1 MRPLRISPSDRP
13 APRMKAGARRERRRV
28 PRRLPDRA
36 WGRNALIAL
45 CLAGTLAIGGAVWW
59 FVQSGRLAEAR
70 LQAGVALTEL
80 MLQAG
85 LAVREINV
93 IGREETSPAALLAAV
108 GLKRGDPIV
117 FFDAEE
123 ARRRIERI
131 AWVENASV
139 QRILP
144 DTILINI
151 VERRPF
157 ARWQIDGRLL
167 LVDREGK
174 VLTAADPA
182 RFGELRRVVGPG
194 AERHARALFEMLA
207 REPELAARVRDAV
220 RVRDRR
226 WDLEFDNG
234 ISVQLPER
242 NADAAWAQLAQMQRE
257 RQLLERSVSVIDLRL
272 PDRTVVRLTPEAME
286 YLNPP
291 KAGRRPGGS
300 S

>member
-1 MRPLRISPSDRP
+1 
-13 APRMKAGARRERRRV
+13 
-28 PRRLPDRA
+28 
-36 WGRNALIAL
+36 
-45 CLAGTLAIGGAVWW
+45 
-59 FVQSGRLAEAR
+59 
-70 LQAGVALTEL
+70 
-80 MLQAG
+80 
-85 LAVREINV
+85 AVRDNNV
-93 IGREETSPAALLAAV
+93 PGRHEPAPAALLAAI
-108 GLKRGDPIV
+108 GLKRGDPIL

-131 AWVENASV
+131 AWVERASV

-151 VERRPF
+151 VERSPH
-157 ARWQIDGRLL
+157 ARWQIDGRVL

-174 VLTAADPA
+174 VLSSADPA

-194 AERHARALFEMLA
+194 AERRARALFEMLE

-234 ISVQLPER
+234 ITVQLPEH
-242 NADAAWAQLAQMQRE
+242 NAEAAWAQLALMQRE
-257 RQLLERSVSVIDLRL
+257 RQVLERAVSAIDLRL
-272 PDRTVVRLTPEAME
+272 PGRVVVRLTPEAME